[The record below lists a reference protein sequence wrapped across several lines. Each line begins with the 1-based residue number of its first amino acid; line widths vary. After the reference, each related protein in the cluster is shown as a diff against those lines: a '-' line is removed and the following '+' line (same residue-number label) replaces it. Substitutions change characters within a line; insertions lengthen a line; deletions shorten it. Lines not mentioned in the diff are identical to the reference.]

1 MTWGKDTTARMVCNG
16 AITSRRNRP
25 MQLLKQLFT
34 TEVGLFSA
42 VGIGIMLCMA
52 GFFLWLFTRDDAP
65 KDKPHP

>member
-1 MTWGKDTTARMVCNG
+1 
-16 AITSRRNRP
+16 

-52 GFFLWLFTRDDAP
+52 GFFLWLFTRNDAP
-65 KDKPHP
+65 QAGQKQQQR

>member
-1 MTWGKDTTARMVCNG
+1 
-16 AITSRRNRP
+16 

-52 GFFLWLFTRDDAP
+52 SFFLWLFTRDDAP